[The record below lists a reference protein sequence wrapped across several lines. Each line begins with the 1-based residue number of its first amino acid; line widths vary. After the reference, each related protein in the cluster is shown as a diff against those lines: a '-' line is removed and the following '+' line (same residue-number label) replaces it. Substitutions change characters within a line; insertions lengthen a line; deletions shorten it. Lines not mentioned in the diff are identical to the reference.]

1 MNPQVEKLE
10 QLFIQGKNDPAT
22 LNKFYNELWL
32 STDSLP
38 RPDMR
43 RVVDEALEWTRSQVP
58 LQPGNLAL
66 ATLASGYVAFH
77 EGNFEESLL
86 ILAEA
91 RRLFAELKDEDG
103 IEAASVMEGCDY
115 RTMGEMELALKHLL
129 DSYEHLTKTK
139 RYQPFLGFCIY
150 MLAEI
155 YSETGEYDEAL
166 HFHLLGEK
174 FTLAKDTENKNLL
187 TRVLNGIGVVYQH
200 QKRYSLALEYLTRS
214 LKLTEELNNLPV
226 KARALTDL
234 GTYYFEMGDYA
245 TATDYYQQALAIRN
259 DMKIQNG
266 SVTNMMQ
273 LAELSVK
280 SDRQDEAIAWL
291 NQALRITEELKV
303 KPKMFQIHL
312 RLSEIY
318 RAKGDLMKS
327 LFHHMAFHNIR
338 EDVQHEDNEKKIK
351 NLKLVFEGEQT
362 KKENAIIKAQKAE
375 IESKNQQLQET
386 IDELTITKVS
396 RKAKVLTFVLG
407 ITLIVAQDPIF
418 NIVLNRIGENNYLL
432 SLAAKAIII
441 LSLKPIDIAIQNY
454 LLRRIVL
461 KRRKK

>member
-1 MNPQVEKLE
+1 MW
-10 QLFIQGKNDPAT
+10 
-22 LNKFYNELWL
+22 LNG
-32 STDSLP
+32 TG
-38 RPDMR
+38 
-43 RVVDEALEWTRSQVP
+43 SQVP
-58 LQPGNLAL
+58 LQQSNLAL
-66 ATLASGYVAFH
+66 ATLASGFEAFH
-77 EGNFEESLL
+77 EGNFEESLS

-91 RRLFAELKDEDG
+91 RRLFAGVKDEDG

-115 RTMGEMELALKHLL
+115 RSLGEMELALKHLL
-129 DSYEHLTKTK
+129 DAYEQLSKTK
-139 RYQPFLGFCIY
+139 RYQAFMGFCIY
-150 MLAEI
+150 QLAEI

-166 HFHLLGEK
+166 HFHQLGEK

-187 TRVLNGIGVVYQH
+187 TRVLNGIGVVYRH
-200 QKRYSLALEYLTRS
+200 QKRYSLSLEYLTRS

-245 TATDYYQQALAIRN
+245 AATDYYHQALAIRN

-266 SVTNMMQ
+266 AVTNMMQ

-312 RLSEIY
+312 KLSEIY

-351 NLKLVFEGEQT
+351 NLKLIFEGEQT
-362 KKENAIIKAQKAE
+362 KKENTIIKAQKAE

-396 RKAKVLTFVLG
+396 RKAKVITLVVG
-407 ITLIVAQDPIF
+407 VTLIVAEDPIF
-418 NIVLNRIGENNYLL
+418 NLVLSQIGKYNYFF
-432 SLAAKAIII
+432 SILAKVIII
-441 LSLKPIDIAIQNY
+441 LSLKPIDTAIENY

-461 KRRKK
+461 KGRKKITPTA